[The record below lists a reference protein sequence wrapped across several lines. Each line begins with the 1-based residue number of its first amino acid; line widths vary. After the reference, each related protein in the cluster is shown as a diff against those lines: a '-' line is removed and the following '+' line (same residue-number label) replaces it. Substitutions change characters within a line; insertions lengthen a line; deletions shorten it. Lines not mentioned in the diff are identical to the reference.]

1 MHPGDRLHHPAIP
14 QTETLAVDGLHAS
27 DVGRPELRDRNAG
40 VAIDHARHGRR
51 PQQLITEMPVHEL
64 VQIAEVLQQFP
75 IGAER
80 RRDELD
86 QRLGIIRRNVI
97 IGERRAECRG
107 MRRGRDATFGGD
119 AQGFLLD
126 PTTAALQQRGIA
138 GIDQRRQAA
147 LKDAIDA

>member
-1 MHPGDRLHHPAIP
+1 
-14 QTETLAVDGLHAS
+14 
-27 DVGRPELRDRNAG
+27 
-40 VAIDHARHGRR
+40 
-51 PQQLITEMPVHEL
+51 
-64 VQIAEVLQQFP
+64 
-75 IGAER
+75 
-80 RRDELD
+80 
-86 QRLGIIRRNVI
+86 
-97 IGERRAECRG
+97 